1 MRYKLWLQAERYD
14 IVAFYP
20 YTSVVST
27 RILEQSHNRKTE
39 EHDFIQKFA
48 DDIQNKAEKLGCVW
62 DNKVVVEI
70 QLRDLTKIDKDQCKD
85 SNLFVG
91 YYNGKISIGLG
102 VWLPD
107 APKNT
112 DFEKFKI
119 K

>member
-1 MRYKLWLQAERYD
+1 MKYKLWLQALYYD
-14 IVAFYP
+14 VVAFYP
-20 YTSVVST
+20 YTSVISN
-27 RILEQSHNRKTE
+27 RILEQSHNYKTE

-48 DDIQNKAEKLGCVW
+48 DDIKSKAEELDCEW

-70 QLRDLTKIDKDQCKD
+70 QLRKSKLYNEQRKD

-91 YYNGKISIGLG
+91 YYDGKISIGLG

-107 APKNT
+107 APKNI

-119 K
+119 KK